1 MSISIS
7 PDVFH
12 LLQDLL
18 LTILSS
24 CIRSCA
30 QEYCQVTFVATIQL
44 YHVNK
49 PIHNTV
55 HSLLEDQ
62 ERIFPELQLSRH
74 MYQSIPVLQ
83 GHIDDPI
90 EGLSLA
96 ILASYNYNMLFS
108 PSVTDEYLLANY
120 HSDHIAGKITI
131 IGSIQTFTINTSHQG
146 YPM

>member
-24 CIRSCA
+24 CIRACA
-30 QEYCQVTFVATIQL
+30 QYCQVTFFATIQL
-44 YHVNK
+44 YRVNK

-62 ERIFPELQLSRH
+62 ERIFPEPQLSRL

-83 GHIDDPI
+83 GHIDDLI

-96 ILASYNYNMLFS
+96 IIGQLPLQYSFF
-108 PSVTDEYLLANY
+108 SVTDEYLLANY
-120 HSDHIAGKITI
+120 SDHIAGKITI